1 MKKFLLLTS
10 LMSTNAF
17 AAPTQYIG
25 LSSHG
30 FSWTQEK
37 TKQKT
42 ESDSTKMNT
51 TNLNLQLQY
60 GYQVHQYVNVGAYL
74 GAGYEGT
81 TPLNNDGKEI
91 NTAKSLFNLSF
102 GVVSEVNF
110 MGDFANSP
118 YLGVAAGLTYRKN
131 VDTPYLTT
139 PGTAGTKVEF
149 PKGFG
154 FEVSPYLGYNLPL
167 TALGATNVV
176 FAPELGYKM
185 TMQFGDDN
193 KRTEKDGVIADSVMS
208 HAVVLRLG
216 FKLLF

>member
-37 TKQKT
+37 IKQAT
-42 ESDSTKMNT
+42 EADSTKTNS

-74 GAGYEGT
+74 ETAYSVT
-81 TPLNNDGKEI
+81 TPLNNEGKK
-91 NTAKSLFNLSF
+91 NGVVVSGFGLSF
-102 GVVSEVNF
+102 GVVSEINF

-118 YLGVAAGLTYRKN
+118 YLGVAAGLLYRAAKATVYN
-131 VDTPYLTT
+131 SDTETIT
-139 PGTAGTKVEF
+139 NSV

-154 FEVSPYLGYNLPL
+154 FELSPYLGYNLPL

-193 KRTEKDGVIADSVMS
+193 KRTEKDGVVADSVMS